1 VADRGLERGRERD
14 LIEAGLNEAAAMA
27 SESKKFQ
34 SQWSSTVA
42 RLECAHNLDVT
53 ARMLLYGE
61 SRFLSGCGLR
71 AVRRSPATTSAFRA
85 RQQPSSC
92 RRQVSATGLRKVAMP
107 PRGRW
112 FEIVLVTSSPA
123 PLICLHRSMHSKR
136 ADQPQA
142 CRGSLGA
149 QEAPMPRQRLRS
161 ILKNRFARKS
171 PSKGQKPA
179 NSIT

>member
-1 VADRGLERGRERD
+1 
-14 LIEAGLNEAAAMA
+14 MA
-27 SESKKFQ
+27 SDSKKFQ
-34 SQWSSTVA
+34 GQWSWTVA

-61 SRFLSGCGLR
+61 SRFLSGCDYKRLR

-92 RRQVSATGLRKVAMP
+92 RRQVSATGLRRVAMP

-112 FEIVLVTSSPA
+112 FEIVLVSSSTA
-123 PLICLHRSMHSKR
+123 PLICLHRSMYSKR

-161 ILKNRFARKS
+161 ILKIDLQGNRPPKGSRRGFAGKS
-171 PSKGQKPA
+171 RVGWP
-179 NSIT
+179 